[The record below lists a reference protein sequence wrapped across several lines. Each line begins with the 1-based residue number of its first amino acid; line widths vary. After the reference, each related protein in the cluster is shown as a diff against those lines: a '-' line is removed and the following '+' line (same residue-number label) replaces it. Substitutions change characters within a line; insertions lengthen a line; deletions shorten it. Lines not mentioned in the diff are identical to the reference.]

1 MSRNKRNQKNK
12 QRQQTTNQKT
22 TNATKQP
29 PTNQT
34 PDEELSDESKHV
46 KVFQDDDEVVRDEKV
61 EEKINY
67 TSKGKETTII
77 DQLSKPYMAFG
88 VLQSMKTA
96 RDIKI
101 DKFSVALHGI
111 ELIKDTVLELN
122 YGRRYGFIGFN
133 GSGKSTMLKCI
144 GDRMIPVPEQMD
156 IFILDKECEA
166 SDKTPLQCVVD
177 NLEKE
182 VARIEDDLN
191 TLLENDGDSD
201 VVSDLYKR
209 LDELDPQTALARAG
223 KILYG
228 LGFNKEMQ
236 QVKKSKDFSGGW
248 RMRIALA
255 RALFV
260 SPSIL
265 LLDEPTNHLDL
276 EATIWLEEYLKNFGR
291 ILVLISHSQDF
302 LNNVCTNIIHLYKN
316 QLHYYN
322 GNFDTYIRTR
332 EEKEEHQMKNFK
344 REQSDIANMKNYIAR
359 FGHGNKKMARQAKS
373 KEKTLAKMVDKG
385 LTERVTSDKL
395 FTFRFNE
402 CGEIPPPVLQFQ
414 NVSFGYDPLRPIYK
428 NVEFGVDLDSRIALV
443 GPNGAGKSTLLKL
456 ICGEVSPTVGMVRAH
471 PHLRIARYHQ
481 HLAEHMDLKLTPLE
495 FMMNEFPDVAQ
506 KGEIMRGQIGR
517 YGLTGKTQVL
527 PMESLS
533 DGQRSRVVFAWLT
546 YLQPHLLLLDEPTNH
561 LDIETIDALAE
572 AINEFEGGL
581 VLVSHDF
588 RLISQVAE
596 DIWVCNKSKI
606 TPWKGDIM
614 SYKEATK
621 KLIMEDNDMYA

>member
-1 MSRNKRNQKNK
+1 MSRNKRNQKNNK
-12 QRQQTTNQKT
+12 RQQQNQKT
-22 TNATKQP
+22 TTTT
-29 PTNQT
+29 TNK
-34 PDEELSDESKHV
+34 PS
-46 KVFQDDDEVVRDEKV
+46 
-61 EEKINY
+61 EKIIDENDDMNLDGNNGEHNNNGSSIETIKY
-67 TSKGKETTII
+67 SSKGTESTII

-101 DKFSVALHGI
+101 DKFSVALNGV

-122 YGRRYGFIGFN
+122 YGRRYGLIGFN

-144 GDRMIPVPEQMD
+144 GDRMIPVPENMD
-156 IFILDKECEA
+156 IFILDKEAEA
-166 SDKTPLQCVVD
+166 SDKTPLQCVVE

-182 VARIEDDLN
+182 VARIEEELN
-191 TLLENDGDSD
+191 NLLEADGDQDIISD
-201 VVSDLYKR
+201 MYKR
-209 LDELDPQTALARAG
+209 LDELDPETAMSRAG

-228 LGFNKEMQ
+228 LGFTKEMQ
-236 QVKKSKDFSGGW
+236 QVKRTRDFSGGW

-260 SPSIL
+260 SPSVL

-276 EATIWLEEYLKNFGR
+276 EATIWLEEFLKSFGR
-291 ILVLISHSQDF
+291 ILVIISHSQDF
-302 LNNVCTNIIHLYKN
+302 LNNVCTNIIHLYKS
-316 QLHYYN
+316 QLIYYN
-322 GNFDTYIRTR
+322 GNFDTYVRAR
-332 EEKEEHQMKNFK
+332 EEKEEHQMKNYK

-385 LTERVTSDKL
+385 LTERVVSDKL

-402 CGEIPPPVLQFQ
+402 CGDIPPPVLQFQ
-414 NVSFGYDPLRPIYK
+414 NVSFGYDPSKLIYK
-428 NVEFGVDLDSRIALV
+428 NLEFGVDLDSRIALV

-456 ICGEVSPTVGMVRAH
+456 ICGEISPTSGMVRAH

-481 HLAEHMDLKLTPLE
+481 HLAEHMDLSLTPLE
-495 FMMNEFPDVAQ
+495 FMIKEFPDVAQ
-506 KGEIMRGQIGR
+506 KDETMRRQIGR
-517 YGLTGKTQVL
+517 YGITGKTQVL
-527 PMESLS
+527 SMDQLS

-546 YLQPHLLLLDEPTNH
+546 FLQPHLLLLDEPTNH
-561 LDIETIDALAE
+561 LDIETIDALAD

-596 DIWVCNKSKI
+596 EIWVCNNSKI
-606 TPWKGDIM
+606 VPWDKDIM
-614 SYKEATK
+614 AYKEEMK
-621 KLIMEDNDMYA
+621 KQIMEDYEEYK